1 MKQLPQVGLKPTPGD
16 QFGSARAGA
25 CTLSSNKGKIWLK
38 LSSPFR
44 DLLLLTIP
52 LGDPHPE
59 NILNNFRASS
69 QILSGWLRAM
79 LFNTATTQHRGK
91 GRRNTAWCR
100 GLHGPDWALD
110 EPGFVV
116 WFTDCWGFI
125 NQQETPSSANLEKL
139 ICYELSLARNDPGWR
154 DHHG

>member
-52 LGDPHPE
+52 PGDPHPE

-69 QILSGWLRAM
+69 QILSG
-79 LFNTATTQHRGK
+79 
-91 GRRNTAWCR
+91 
-100 GLHGPDWALD
+100 
-110 EPGFVV
+110 
-116 WFTDCWGFI
+116 
-125 NQQETPSSANLEKL
+125 
-139 ICYELSLARNDPGWR
+139 
-154 DHHG
+154 